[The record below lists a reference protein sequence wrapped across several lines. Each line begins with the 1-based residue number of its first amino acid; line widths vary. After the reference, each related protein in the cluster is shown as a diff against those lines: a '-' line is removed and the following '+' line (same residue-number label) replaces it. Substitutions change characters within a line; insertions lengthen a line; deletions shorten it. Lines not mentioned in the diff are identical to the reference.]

1 MHNNYYV
8 LYIMIVTA
16 LIFYFPVNNIV
27 SAVVDSGKIIA
38 KTVSGAGSDGPRQSC
53 EIDDLENL
61 FVCIDYH
68 SFKLDNP
75 SVQETVSA
83 SMQLSLDGALQQLRS
98 FSPGTTVHANIT
110 VRRSSCNP
118 SSPTLGWPI
127 SLAFTT
133 RNEKLIGIVCIV

>member
-1 MHNNYYV
+1 
-8 LYIMIVTA
+8 MIVTA

-38 KTVSGAGSDGPRQSC
+38 KTVSGAGSDGSRQSC

-61 FVCIDYH
+61 FVCLDYH

-83 SMQLSLDGALQQLRS
+83 SMQLPLDGALQLRS

-133 RNEKLIGIVCIV
+133 RNEKFTRIQ